1 MNITSFY
8 NKKIGILG
16 GGQLGKML
24 CTAAAPMHL
33 NTYTLEPT
41 DDCPASVVCK
51 NVVKGDFTNFDTVY
65 NFGKHMDVITIEIE
79 KVNVDALIKLKQE
92 GKKIYPSPEALQIIQ
107 DKGLQKQF
115 YKKHNLKT
123 SAFELYNNKQEVADA
138 LSSGKIKYPFVQK
151 SRTGGYDG
159 KGVSVINNSN
169 DLNIL
174 LEGPCVIEEK
184 ISFSKELSV
193 IAARD
198 IHGNVKCFDV
208 VEMVF
213 DEKANL
219 VTLLLC
225 PAKIS
230 NDVAKKAE
238 ELAIKTINAFE
249 IVGLLAVELFLDSNN
264 EIYINEVAPR
274 PHNSGHHT
282 IEACVTSQY
291 EQHLRAILELPLGST
306 EITMPAV
313 MINLLGEAG
322 YSGAVNYKSIEK
334 CLAIDGAKFH
344 IYGKAETKPF
354 RKMGHV
360 TIIDK
365 DLDNAIKKAE
375 FIQKELKIIAF

>member
-1 MNITSFY
+1 MNAIAFY

-33 NTYTLEPT
+33 NTYVLEPT
-41 DDCPASVVCK
+41 NDCPASVVCK
-51 NVVKGDFTNFDTVY
+51 NIIKGSFTDFDTVY
-65 NFGKHMDVITIEIE
+65 NFGKNMDVITIEIE
-79 KVNVDALIKLKQE
+79 KVNVDALIKLQQE
-92 GKKIYPSPEALQIIQ
+92 GKEIHPSPQALQVIQ

-123 SAFELYNNKQEVADA
+123 SAFELYDNKQQVLDA
-138 LSSGKIKYPFVQK
+138 ICSGVIKYPFVQK
-151 SRTGGYDG
+151 SRKDGYDG
-159 KGVSVINNSN
+159 KGVAVINASN
-169 DLNIL
+169 DLNLL
-174 LEGPCVIEEK
+174 LEGSCIIEEK
-184 ISFSKELSV
+184 VSFTKELSV

-198 IHGNVKCFDV
+198 NKGVVKCFDT

-225 PAKIS
+225 PANIS
-230 NDVAKKAE
+230 PDIAKKAE
-238 ELAIKTINAFE
+238 DIAIKTITAFD
-249 IVGLLAVELFLDSNN
+249 IVGLLAVELFLDDND

-291 EQHLRAILELPLGST
+291 EQHLRAILNLPLGST
-306 EITMPAV
+306 EITMPSV
-313 MINLLGEAG
+313 MINLLGEQG
-322 YSGAVNYKSIEK
+322 FSGPVKYDGIEK

-344 IYGKAETKPF
+344 IYGKAETKPY

-360 TIIDK
+360 TIVDK
-365 DLDNAIKKAE
+365 SLEKAIKKAE
-375 FIQKELKIIAF
+375 LIQKELKVIS